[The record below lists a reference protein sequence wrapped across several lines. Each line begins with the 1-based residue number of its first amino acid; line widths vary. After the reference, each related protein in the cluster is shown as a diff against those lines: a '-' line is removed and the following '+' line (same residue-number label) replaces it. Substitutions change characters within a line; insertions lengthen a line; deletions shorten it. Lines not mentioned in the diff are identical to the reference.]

1 MCTDLFVFYINF
13 DHTGLKRL
21 STFSQSLIICPQI
34 GTYLHYLLRLDP
46 QISLICILL
55 KYYYFFLPRS
65 NIRTR
70 NKFLKCSQQRN
81 AKTQNLANSCR
92 SLFSKVEL
100 SSLKVFITGH
110 KEPHNNKWT
119 VRECFIITFQFSFGL
134 RCVCFDCEVP
144 LHGKLKPI
152 HVYMGLTSRGGRN
165 NSNIDSINA
174 NPGVWLDRYSAIVS
188 IFCCYPL
195 SSVCSPLTR

>member
-1 MCTDLFVFYINF
+1 MLHLKVPFCETLRLTWHNKLGQCHQAIQCNQRVKIGGVHRSICFYINF
-13 DHTGLKRL
+13 HHTGLKRL
-21 STFSQSLIICPQI
+21 SKFSQSLIICPQI

-110 KEPHNNKWT
+110 KEPHNNK
-119 VRECFIITFQFSFGL
+119 
-134 RCVCFDCEVP
+134 
-144 LHGKLKPI
+144 
-152 HVYMGLTSRGGRN
+152 
-165 NSNIDSINA
+165 
-174 NPGVWLDRYSAIVS
+174 
-188 IFCCYPL
+188 
-195 SSVCSPLTR
+195 